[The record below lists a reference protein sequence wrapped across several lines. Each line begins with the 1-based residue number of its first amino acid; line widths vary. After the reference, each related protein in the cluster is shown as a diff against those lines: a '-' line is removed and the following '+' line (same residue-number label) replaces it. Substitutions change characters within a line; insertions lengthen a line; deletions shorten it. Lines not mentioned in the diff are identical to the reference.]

1 MKKLL
6 VLTCLTSSLVLIA
19 CAPVLIGSAAVG
31 GTAVA
36 VDRRSVG
43 DVTND
48 GVIETKTSVQLAQA
62 NFSSSHIT
70 VTAYEGRVVLTG
82 EVGSEDDKEKA
93 GEIVKSINGVTSVYN
108 ELAVMNNV
116 PFTTRMNDSLT
127 ASKVRAAL
135 LDNKDVTLTSLKV
148 TVDRGI
154 VYLMG
159 TVTQREADIITA
171 VAAKVPGVVKV
182 VTLMEIITP
191 EELERRK
198 LIKENP
204 SAVTE
209 KTEVQ
214 TGAETI
220 PINQI
225 VN

>member
-6 VLTCLTSSLVLIA
+6 VLTCLTSSLVLSA

-70 VTAYEGRVVLTG
+70 VTAYEGRVLLTG

-220 PINQI
+220 PIN
-225 VN
+225 

>member
-6 VLTCLTSSLVLIA
+6 VLTCLSSSLVLCG
-19 CAPVLIGSAAVG
+19 CAPILIGSAAVG

-36 VDRRSVG
+36 VDRRTVG

-48 GVIETKTSVQLAQA
+48 GVIETKASVQLARA

-70 VTAYEGRVVLTG
+70 VTAYEGRVLLTG

-93 GEIVKSINGVTSVYN
+93 GEIVKSINGVTTVFN

-154 VYLMG
+154 AYLMG
-159 TVTQREADIITA
+159 TVTKQEADIITA
-171 VAAKVPGVVKV
+171 ITAKVPGVVKV
-182 VTLMEIITP
+182 VTLMEIISP
-191 EELERRK
+191 EELAKRK
-198 LIKENP
+198 INIQSSSP
-204 SAVTE
+204 ASPVTE
-209 KTEVQ
+209 TVEVQ
-214 TGAETI
+214 SGAETI
-220 PINQI
+220 PIK
-225 VN
+225 

>member
-6 VLTCLTSSLVLIA
+6 VLTCLTSSLVLSA

-48 GVIETKTSVQLAQA
+48 GVIETKASVQLAQA

-70 VTAYEGRVVLTG
+70 VTAYEGRVLL
-82 EVGSEDDKEKA
+82 A

-154 VYLMG
+154 AYLMG

-220 PINQI
+220 PIN
-225 VN
+225 

>member
-1 MKKLL
+1 MLF
-6 VLTCLTSSLVLIA
+6 
-19 CAPVLIGSAAVG
+19 
-31 GTAVA
+31 
-36 VDRRSVG
+36 RS
-43 DVTND
+43 
-48 GVIETKTSVQLAQA
+48 
-62 NFSSSHIT
+62 
-70 VTAYEGRVVLTG
+70 
-82 EVGSEDDKEKA
+82 
-93 GEIVKSINGVTSVYN
+93 
-108 ELAVMNNV
+108 
-116 PFTTRMNDSLT
+116 DSLT

-154 VYLMG
+154 AYLMG

-220 PINQI
+220 PIN
-225 VN
+225 

>member
-6 VLTCLTSSLVLIA
+6 VLTCLTSSLVLSA

-220 PINQI
+220 PIN
-225 VN
+225 

>member
-1 MKKLL
+1 M
-6 VLTCLTSSLVLIA
+6 
-19 CAPVLIGSAAVG
+19 
-31 GTAVA
+31 
-36 VDRRSVG
+36 
-43 DVTND
+43 
-48 GVIETKTSVQLAQA
+48 
-62 NFSSSHIT
+62 
-70 VTAYEGRVVLTG
+70 LTG

-154 VYLMG
+154 AYLMG

-220 PINQI
+220 PIN
-225 VN
+225 

>member
-6 VLTCLTSSLVLIA
+6 VLTCLTSSLVLSG

-70 VTAYEGRVVLTG
+70 VTAYEGRVLLTG

-154 VYLMG
+154 AYLMG
-159 TVTQREADIITA
+159 TVTQHEADIITA
-171 VAAKVPGVVKV
+171 VTAKVPGVVKV

-220 PINQI
+220 PIN
-225 VN
+225 

>member
-220 PINQI
+220 PIN
-225 VN
+225 

>member
-6 VLTCLTSSLVLIA
+6 VLTCLTSSLVLSG

-48 GVIETKTSVQLAQA
+48 GVIETKASIQLAQA

-70 VTAYEGRVVLTG
+70 VTAYEGRVLLTG

-93 GEIVKSINGVTSVYN
+93 GEIVKSINGVTNVYN

-154 VYLMG
+154 AYLMG

-220 PINQI
+220 PIN
-225 VN
+225 